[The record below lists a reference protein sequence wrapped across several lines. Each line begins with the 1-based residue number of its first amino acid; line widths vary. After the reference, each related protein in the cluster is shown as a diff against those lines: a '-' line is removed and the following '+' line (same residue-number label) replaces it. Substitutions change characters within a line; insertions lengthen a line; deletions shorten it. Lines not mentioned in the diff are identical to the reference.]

1 MKFTLKNGEEVEI
14 KEINKAISANQILEF
29 YAPIVRERPE
39 PFMLSDKPP
48 TLKEEKQW
56 LKKKFKSI
64 SKKQEVT
71 LIALSGKKVV
81 GISDGRKQ
89 DRRNRDKV
97 LIGIVIAKQFRG
109 QGLGKKL
116 LVEIIKLIKKKLK
129 PKIIYLSVIRS
140 NKPAHKL
147 YCKVGFKEIA
157 VFPKWIKI
165 RGKYQDDIYMRLK

>member
-14 KEINKAISANQILEF
+14 KEITKAISAKHILEF

-56 LKKKFKSI
+56 LKKKFKAI

-97 LIGIVIAKQFRG
+97 LIGIVIAKKFRG

-116 LVEIIKLIKKKLK
+116 LAEVIKLIKKKLK
-129 PKIIYLSVIRS
+129 PKIIYLTVIGA
-140 NKPAHKL
+140 NKPARALYYKL
-147 YCKVGFKEIA
+147 G
-157 VFPKWIKI
+157 
-165 RGKYQDDIYMRLK
+165 